1 MKFSTRSI
9 EEIFGFFITCAFCK
23 GMFWL
28 RIPHFIQA
36 RTMVFKPHSDAIKHI
51 EGYFTEYYNNENYVN
66 ITGKRGSD
74 NDVTE
79 KTEGFCIYKEGETQS
94 YIVNNRCDFSE
105 LDAIDI
111 TASRDKALLALILTL
126 GTAWLGLQI
135 FNFRKS
141 PYLKPFIRELISD
154 YALAFS
160 VIVFSLIGAIGFK
173 AIILEQFTSVPLDKL
188 TITVTDLSVL
198 GPKHWGIA
206 IGLGFCLSLLFFM
219 DQNISAALVNTPA
232 NKLKKGAAYHLDL
245 FVVALINIPLS
256 FLGEHIKMS

>member
-1 MKFSTRSI
+1 M
-9 EEIFGFFITCAFCK
+9 
-23 GMFWL
+23 L
-28 RIPHFIQA
+28 
-36 RTMVFKPHSDAIKHI
+36 KPILDAIKHI
-51 EGYFTEYYNNENYVN
+51 EGYFKEYYNNENYVN

-219 DQNISAALVNTPA
+219 DQNISAALVNTPS

-256 FLGEHIKMS
+256 FLGKRIKILL